1 MAEPNLKSIPVKE
14 FDVKEI
20 VNGIVNEK
28 MKSLDENT
36 AAILKIQ
43 DEEIESL
50 NERLGMFEDML
61 LNLLV
66 KNTSSEENMKLIK
79 YASEVIK

>member
-66 KNTSSEENMKLIK
+66 KNTSSEEKLKLIK

>member
-20 VNGIVNEK
+20 VNDIVNEK

-50 NERLGMFEDML
+50 NERLGMLEDMI

-66 KNTSSEENMKLIK
+66 KKH
-79 YASEVIK
+79 

>member
-1 MAEPNLKSIPVKE
+1 MVEPNLKSIPV
-14 FDVKEI
+14 DVKEI
-20 VNGIVNEK
+20 VNDIVNEK

-50 NERLGMFEDML
+50 NERLGILEDML

-66 KNTSSEENMKLIK
+66 KNTSIEEKMKLIK
-79 YASEVIK
+79 YASEVFE